1 MTPLFKKLNLKDEG
15 PIAVL
20 NAPEEFAAE
29 LRALQDAAPRVG
41 VTTEAVPGSGL
52 RWGLAFAP
60 SAALRDR
67 YAALLAEALE
77 GDAVLWIAY
86 PKGGSKRYR
95 CDYNRDGDWSV
106 LEAAG
111 FRPVRQVA
119 IDEDWSA
126 LRFRRSAFVK
136 A

>member
-1 MTPLFKKLNLKDEG
+1 MTPLFKKLNLKDESR
-15 PIAVL
+15 IAVL
-20 NAPEEFAAE
+20 NAPDEFAAQLRDLSAAMPALE
-29 LRALQDAAPRVG
+29 LTTKAA
-41 VTTEAVPGSGL
+41 PGSGL

-67 YAALLAEALE
+67 YAALLAAALE

-119 IDEDWSA
+119 IDDDWSA

>member
-1 MTPLFKKLNLKDEG
+1 MTPLFKKLNLKDESR
-15 PIAVL
+15 IAVL
-20 NAPEEFAAE
+20 NAPDEFAAQLRDLSAAMPALE
-29 LRALQDAAPRVG
+29 LTTKAA
-41 VTTEAVPGSGL
+41 PGSGL

-67 YAALLAEALE
+67 YAALPAAALE

-111 FRPVRQVA
+111 FRPIRQVA
-119 IDEDWSA
+119 IDDDWSA

>member
-15 PIAVL
+15 RIAVL
-20 NAPEEFAAE
+20 NAPDEFAAE
-29 LRALQDAAPRVG
+29 LRALSAAAPAIELTTEAAPR
-41 VTTEAVPGSGL
+41 TGL

-67 YAALLAEALE
+67 YAALLAAALE

-95 CDYNRDGDWSV
+95 CDYNRDGDWSA
-106 LEAAG
+106 LEGAG

-126 LRFRRSAFVK
+126 LRFRRAEFVK

>member
-1 MTPLFKKLNLKDEG
+1 MTPLFTKLNLKDEG
-15 PIAVL
+15 RIAVL
-20 NAPEEFAAE
+20 NAPDEFAPALRDLSAASPALE
-29 LRALQDAAPRVG
+29 L
-41 VTTEAVPGSGL
+41 TTEAAPGSGL

-67 YAALLAEALE
+67 YAAELAAALE

-95 CDYNRDGDWSV
+95 CDYNRDGDWSA
-106 LEAAG
+106 LEDAG

-126 LRFRRSAFVK
+126 LRFRRSSFVRT
-136 A
+136 